1 MGGAEQLAIID
12 GLELGW
18 GSLLLRPYVFAFLAI
33 YLTVAAAAWGWRRAV
48 AFTGWAGGVALAAEW
63 ASTRVG
69 VPFGL
74 YHYTGETVGRELYLS
89 NVPFFDPLSFT
100 FLSYASLGLAGLLLG
115 RVGGTVTAPV
125 EGQGVG
131 LPGASRAARLR
142 LAGLT
147 GVLMMW
153 LDVVI
158 DPLAVRGDRWFLGR
172 IFYYPE
178 PGWYFGVPT
187 ANFVGWVVV
196 GAVIAWGWGLLGPR
210 VGGSPPT
217 WAARLPARRYHA
229 LVLYYL
235 VLAFNLGV
243 TAAVAE
249 PALFWAGAL
258 LHVPLAGVV
267 VCSLRS
273 REQAGSLSTRDGRPQ
288 MSSCERAQ

>member
-1 MGGAEQLAIID
+1 MGDAGPMGGADQLEIV
-12 GLELGW
+12 GVLGRGW
-18 GSLLLRPYVFAFLAI
+18 GSLVLRPYVFGFLIA
-33 YLTVAAAAWGWRRAV
+33 YLTAAVAGWGWRRAIV
-48 AFTGWAGGVALAAEW
+48 FLLWAGSLAFAAEW
-63 ASTRVG
+63 SSTRVG

-74 YHYTGETVGRELYLS
+74 YHYTGSTAGEELYLS

-100 FLSYASLGLAGLLLG
+100 FLSYASLGLAGWLLG
-115 RVGGTVTAPV
+115 YRGDTEP
-125 EGQGVG
+125 
-131 LPGASRAARLR
+131 PAARPPGFR
-142 LAGLT
+142 ARVVRGALT
-147 GVLMMW
+147 GLLMMW

-196 GAVIAWGWGLLGPR
+196 GAAIAWGWSLFGER
-210 VGGSPPT
+210 IGGAPPA
-217 WAARLPARRYHA
+217 WAARLPGRPYHA

-235 VLAFNLGV
+235 VLAFNLAV

-249 PALFWAGAL
+249 PALFWTGVL
-258 LHVPLAGVV
+258 LHVPLAAVV

-273 REQAGSLSTRDGRPQ
+273 RDRTNRVPMRAGEPV
-288 MSSCERAQ
+288 

>member
-1 MGGAEQLAIID
+1 M
-12 GLELGW
+12 
-18 GSLLLRPYVFAFLAI
+18 
-33 YLTVAAAAWGWRRAV
+33 
-48 AFTGWAGGVALAAEW
+48 ALVAEW

-69 VPFGL
+69 IPFGL
-74 YHYTGETVGRELYLS
+74 YHYTGETTGRELYLS

-100 FLSYASLGLAGLLLG
+100 FLSYASLGLAGQLLG
-115 RVGGTVTAPV
+115 AGTGTVPA
-125 EGQGVG
+125 EGGISWPTGVHAG
-131 LPGASRAARLR
+131 TRLR
-142 LAGLT
+142 LAGVT
-147 GVLMMW
+147 GLLMMW

-196 GAVIAWGWGLLGPR
+196 GAMIAGGWSLFGHR
-210 VGGSPPT
+210 VGGTPPA
-217 WAARLPARRYHA
+217 WAARVPGRRYHA

-249 PALFWAGAL
+249 PALFWTGAL
-258 LHVPLAGVV
+258 LHVPLAVLV
-267 VCSLRS
+267 VCSVRS
-273 REQAGSLSTRDGRPQ
+273 REQPSPAPIRAGRPCA
-288 MSSCERAQ
+288 SFRERAR

>member
-1 MGGAEQLAIID
+1 MGGADQLVILD
-12 GLELGW
+12 VLGRVW
-18 GSLLLRPYVFAFLAI
+18 GSIALRPYVFGFLAV

-48 AFTGWAGGVALAAEW
+48 TFTLWAAGLAFAAEW
-63 ASTRVG
+63 TSTRVG

-74 YHYTGETVGRELYLS
+74 YHYTGATAGRELYLS

-100 FLSYASLGLAGLLLG
+100 FLSYASLGLARQLLG
-115 RVGGTVTAPV
+115 RAAGAPPSADR
-125 EGQGVG
+125 
-131 LPGASRAARLR
+131 PGWRAPDAGARLR

-147 GVLMMW
+147 GLLMMW

-158 DPLAVRGDRWFLGR
+158 DPLAARGERWFLGR

-196 GAVIAWGWGLLGPR
+196 GAAIAWGWGLLAAR
-210 VGGSPPT
+210 VGGAPPA
-217 WAARLPARRYHA
+217 WGGRLPARPYHA
-229 LVLYYL
+229 AALYYL
-235 VLAFNLGV
+235 VLAFNLAV

-249 PALFWAGAL
+249 PALFWAGVL
-258 LHVPLAGVV
+258 LNVPLAVIV

-273 REQAGSLSTRDGRPQ
+273 REQTGRAPVRAGEPV
-288 MSSCERAQ
+288 